1 MTTKHLEGLE
11 GQWRG
16 RAQSLVLDDVLKT
29 GWAGQLGGYGRRQ
42 KHRTGYRWASPQV
55 LSVGLELPEGHV
67 GTHL

>member
-29 GWAGQLGGYGRRQ
+29 GGQDSWGAMAEGRSTDQGTGGPCE
-42 KHRTGYRWASPQV
+42 W
-55 LSVGLELPEGHV
+55 LPES
-67 GTHL
+67 